1 VTVNGSE
8 WSAVVAT
15 SVADSNLSHRAL
27 DVVAQIMDLD
37 LEQES
42 DTHLVESL
50 LPQDKEDG
58 PGGSEVMIET
68 PPDLRMQAEIEEF
81 YP

>member
-1 VTVNGSE
+1 
-8 WSAVVAT
+8 
-15 SVADSNLSHRAL
+15 
-27 DVVAQIMDLD
+27 MDLD